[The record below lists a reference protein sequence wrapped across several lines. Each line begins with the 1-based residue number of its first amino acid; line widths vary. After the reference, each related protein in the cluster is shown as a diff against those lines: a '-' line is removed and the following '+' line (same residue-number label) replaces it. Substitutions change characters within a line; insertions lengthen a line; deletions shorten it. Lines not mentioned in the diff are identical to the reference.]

1 MRQVTEW
8 TMVIEGHNQIWLKMS
23 FYEKVLMII
32 NYFVGGNILRNS
44 KYNCIFLTMKYLFE
58 LYLQKDYYSLI
69 IFLRRWILLFTA
81 IAKDFDAS
89 SEFIHTKI
97 GRVNS
102 MNKSSID
109 MYEKLFVISY
119 RLKFIHR
126 RNRSIVMI
134 LCFFKLVNILPYLI
148 CVEMISFWNPW

>member
-1 MRQVTEW
+1 M
-8 TMVIEGHNQIWLKMS
+8 
-23 FYEKVLMII
+23 
-32 NYFVGGNILRNS
+32 
-44 KYNCIFLTMKYLFE
+44 
-58 LYLQKDYYSLI
+58 
-69 IFLRRWILLFTA
+69 FTA
-81 IAKDFDAS
+81 FAKGFDAS

-126 RNRSIVMI
+126 INKSNYCHNTMYFEISKYVTIPDMCRNDFI
-134 LCFFKLVNILPYLI
+134 LKSLVDDEVGTGN
-148 CVEMISFWNPW
+148 